1 MAVKIDHVPSD
12 THESP
17 LVDLIAAVLSILV
30 IGTTVIALL
39 LFLVHH

>member
-1 MAVKIDHVPSD
+1 MAVKSDYVQSD
-12 THESP
+12 TTRSP
-17 LVDLIAAVLSILV
+17 VVDLIAAVLSILV

>member
-1 MAVKIDHVPSD
+1 MAVKSDYVQGDEIPSPIV
-12 THESP
+12 S
-17 LVDLIAAVLSILV
+17 LIAAILSILV

>member
-1 MAVKIDHVPSD
+1 MAVKNVEGD
-12 THESP
+12 TTPIVS
-17 LVDLIAAVLSILV
+17 LIAAILSILV